1 MGDATRAV
9 HLVAAS
15 VGFISL
21 GLLWLTVLW
30 GAILRLAWS
39 VTWIRHATINAIHQT
54 LVLIGLTL
62 GVVHAAAQLAVPGG
76 AVHLVN
82 EFVPFTEHPDPYG
95 VGAAVIGTELFIAIT
110 ISVPLQRRIG
120 YHRWR
125 RLHTF
130 AYLAY
135 TLVTAHVLVSGSD
148 VTAMP
153 VIAAIAAAW
162 AVTVLLRLATSTRM
176 ARLGR
181 RVTEGL
187 LGRLHG
193 RQVTVHV
200 DATRCARFGFCEQEA
215 PEVFRLHGD
224 GRLTYRPSVPHEAVE
239 PALAAVRACP
249 ARAIMLGRLATS
261 VELPKATTIPTIAP
275 ESGAPARPRSVR

>member
-1 MGDATRAV
+1 MGDATHAV

-21 GLLWLTVLW
+21 GLLWLSVLW

-39 VTWIRHATINAIHQT
+39 ITWLRHASVNAAHQT
-54 LVLIGLTL
+54 LVLVGLTL
-62 GVVHAAAQLAVPGG
+62 GLVHAAAQLAVPGG
-76 AVHLVN
+76 PVELVN
-82 EFVPFTEHPDPYG
+82 EFVPFTERPDPVG
-95 VGAAVIGTELFIAIT
+95 VGAAVIGTELLIAIT
-110 ISVPLQRRIG
+110 VSVPLQRRIG

-125 RLHTF
+125 KLHSL

-135 TLVTAHVLVSGSD
+135 TAITAHVVVSGSD
-148 VTAMP
+148 VTAP
-153 VIAAIAAAW
+153 VAAAVAAAW
-162 AVTVLLRLATSTRM
+162 AATVLLRLSTSTRV
-176 ARLGR
+176 ANLGR
-181 RVTEGL
+181 RTTEAV

-200 DATRCARFGFCEQEA
+200 DARRCARFGFCEQEA

-224 GRLTYRPSVPHEAVE
+224 GRLTYRPAVPHEAVE

-261 VELPKATTIPTIAP
+261 IELPKATTIPTVVP